1 MKSFLVFVNLDNVT
15 IFWIVFGIV
24 IGVALLTTIFIL
36 LNKFVFRRHKAKNTL
51 KEVERKYEYLHSILI
66 GNDFQILQRIDQI
79 SRTNIIY
86 MDIHTTYFKRFKEVR
101 DVAAKMYGEIV
112 KQLGSYY
119 ESNNIK
125 GFFDLYKEKSA
136 LLKSYESTMNSLH
149 NDLVELIKPEEEARE
164 AILSLKDKFRELKS
178 LYNNKEYDL
187 FIISDSFR
195 EVFEKIEVYFKNYDT
210 YIECASYDEAKELLP
225 TLDSVLT
232 YLIDNINLLPSLI
245 KQLTNDLP
253 QNINILKDR
262 NKEMV
267 MNGYPLQNINFDVQI
282 GKIQDKVE
290 EALNQLKKINVN
302 KVNKIISEINILIEE
317 LNNAFNNEINSKLKF
332 DEKIDEVLKKYN
344 FIDKS
349 FINISNYIVKIR
361 KYYQIDSE
369 NLIFFNELS
378 TKMDE
383 VSKDKRRLD
392 IYLHSKDP
400 TPYSILTDK
409 VIELENG
416 TNEVTENYN
425 KFMSYVESLKSD
437 SEAIFKNIKDKYIL
451 LKEYESKLIHINNQ
465 VFIEEVNTRLNDCY
479 FYIDE
484 IYSKSQI
491 IPIDVKEMKELCCKL
506 DEGCNYIFT
515 SIDEVLNDK
524 ERAKNNILLMNRDRC
539 KFSEINAL
547 LNQVETLYFDGNYT
561 KAYEMSVQV
570 LNRLKEKSGQVNQ
583 WFILIM
589 QVALSP

>member
-1 MKSFLVFVNLDNVT
+1 
-15 IFWIVFGIV
+15 
-24 IGVALLTTIFIL
+24 
-36 LNKFVFRRHKAKNTL
+36 
-51 KEVERKYEYLHSILI
+51 
-66 GNDFQILQRIDQI
+66 
-79 SRTNIIY
+79 
-86 MDIHTTYFKRFKEVR
+86 
-101 DVAAKMYGEIV
+101 
-112 KQLGSYY
+112 
-119 ESNNIK
+119 
-125 GFFDLYKEKSA
+125 
-136 LLKSYESTMNSLH
+136 
-149 NDLVELIKPEEEARE
+149 
-164 AILSLKDKFRELKS
+164 
-178 LYNNKEYDL
+178 
-187 FIISDSFR
+187 
-195 EVFEKIEVYFKNYDT
+195 
-210 YIECASYDEAKELLP
+210 
-225 TLDSVLT
+225 
-232 YLIDNINLLPSLI
+232 
-245 KQLTNDLP
+245 
-253 QNINILKDR
+253 
-262 NKEMV
+262 
-267 MNGYPLQNINFDVQI
+267 
-282 GKIQDKVE
+282 
-290 EALNQLKKINVN
+290 
-302 KVNKIISEINILIEE
+302 
-317 LNNAFNNEINSKLKF
+317 
-332 DEKIDEVLKKYN
+332 
-344 FIDKS
+344 
-349 FINISNYIVKIR
+349 
-361 KYYQIDSE
+361 
-369 NLIFFNELS
+369 
-378 TKMDE
+378 MDE

-437 SEAIFKNIKDKYIL
+437 SETIFKNIKDKYIL

-583 WFILIM
+583 
-589 QVALSP
+589 

>member
-267 MNGYPLQNINFDVQI
+267 MNG
-282 GKIQDKVE
+282 
-290 EALNQLKKINVN
+290 
-302 KVNKIISEINILIEE
+302 
-317 LNNAFNNEINSKLKF
+317 
-332 DEKIDEVLKKYN
+332 
-344 FIDKS
+344 
-349 FINISNYIVKIR
+349 
-361 KYYQIDSE
+361 
-369 NLIFFNELS
+369 
-378 TKMDE
+378 
-383 VSKDKRRLD
+383 
-392 IYLHSKDP
+392 
-400 TPYSILTDK
+400 
-409 VIELENG
+409 
-416 TNEVTENYN
+416 
-425 KFMSYVESLKSD
+425 
-437 SEAIFKNIKDKYIL
+437 
-451 LKEYESKLIHINNQ
+451 
-465 VFIEEVNTRLNDCY
+465 
-479 FYIDE
+479 
-484 IYSKSQI
+484 
-491 IPIDVKEMKELCCKL
+491 
-506 DEGCNYIFT
+506 
-515 SIDEVLNDK
+515 
-524 ERAKNNILLMNRDRC
+524 
-539 KFSEINAL
+539 
-547 LNQVETLYFDGNYT
+547 
-561 KAYEMSVQV
+561 
-570 LNRLKEKSGQVNQ
+570 
-583 WFILIM
+583 
-589 QVALSP
+589 